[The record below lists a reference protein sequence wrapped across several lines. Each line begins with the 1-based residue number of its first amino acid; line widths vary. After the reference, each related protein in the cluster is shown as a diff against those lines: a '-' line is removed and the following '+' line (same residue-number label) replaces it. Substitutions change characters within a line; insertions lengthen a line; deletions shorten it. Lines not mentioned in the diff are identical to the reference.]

1 MTAPDVFS
9 IGVARPVWKC
19 RSDMNTML
27 AVYGRE
33 GAARPGRS
41 KACDLDGRQLRKKSN
56 RSALGNDLRRGCR
69 GAPSLLRSG
78 GAALAWQ
85 GHAMTLLAGDTGFY
99 MVRSVSNDLAQAA
112 TGRARISKRS
122 GRRQGV
128 KPQG

>member
-1 MTAPDVFS
+1 MRAPDAFS
-9 IGVARPVWKC
+9 IGVARAVWKC

-78 GAALAWQ
+78 GTALC
-85 GHAMTLLAGDTGFY
+85 LASPRD
-99 MVRSVSNDLAQAA
+99 VVA
-112 TGRARISKRS
+112 
-122 GRRQGV
+122 GRRHWLLHGAIRV
-128 KPQG
+128 K